1 MKGRNDVIQLL
12 VERGAKLDAHDKGSR
27 DTDKVASV
35 AAGHTWQALDYAE
48 GLVRVGVQSA
58 VARPETAA
66 LIRKL
71 MAERGLPAPPVD
83 RTILSICVVALCQGD
98 PQ

>member
-1 MKGRNDVIQLL
+1 
-12 VERGAKLDAHDKGSR
+12 
-27 DTDKVASV
+27 VASA
-35 AAGHTWQALDYAE
+35 AAGHTWQPIDYAE

-58 VARPETAA
+58 ITRPETAA

-71 MAERGLPAPPVD
+71 MAERGLPVPPVD
-83 RTILSICVVALCQGD
+83 RNILSICVVALCQGE